1 MVGMFSEEENLHS
14 TLDPNIENYIK
25 KQYTESE
32 LVDSSM
38 VNKTKQNP
46 LIYEIPVEI
55 CVQ

>member
-1 MVGMFSEEENLHS
+1 MVKFSEEEILHS
-14 TLDPNIENYIK
+14 NLDPNIENYIK

-38 VNKTKQNP
+38 VNKIKQNP

-55 CVQ
+55 FVQ

>member
-1 MVGMFSEEENLHS
+1 MVGKFSEEEILHS
-14 TLDPNIENYIK
+14 NLDPNIENYIK

-38 VNKTKQNP
+38 VNKIKQNP

-55 CVQ
+55 FVQ

>member
-1 MVGMFSEEENLHS
+1 MVGKFSEEEILHS
-14 TLDPNIENYIK
+14 NLDPNIENYIK